1 MKNPSKAWLII
12 GLILILLGGLLFVG
26 ELALHRWDLNAF
38 GTVKLE
44 TGSLEIAESFRN
56 ISISSDTEEIR
67 FLPGSDG
74 VCRVDYA
81 VMEKRKV
88 SASVEGDTLTI
99 ELSDQGTW
107 RDAVSFS
114 FGPVEKPRITVYLPE
129 RDYAALSIDED
140 TGDVFL
146 PGDFAFESIRFTLDT
161 GDVDCRASSS
171 GPISIET
178 STGDVRLEAL
188 SAGALALSTDT
199 GRIELRSV
207 ACAGDLNVS
216 VTTGKVILS
225 EVSCESF
232 TSTGDTGELRLERV
246 LVSGLLSAER
256 STGDVRLEDC
266 DAGELLISTD
276 TGDVHGTLLTEKVFL
291 VRSSTGEIHVPET
304 VSGGK
309 CKITTSTGDIHIE
322 IG

>member
-1 MKNPSKAWLII
+1 MKSTSKAWLIV

-26 ELALHRWDLNAF
+26 ELALHRWDLGAF
-38 GTVKLE
+38 GAVKLE

-56 ISISSDTEEIR
+56 IRVASDTEELR
-67 FLPGSDG
+67 FLPGEDG

-81 VMEKRKV
+81 VTEDRTV
-88 SASVEGDTLTI
+88 SASVQGDTLI
-99 ELSDQGTW
+99 LEAKDRGTR
-107 RDAVSFS
+107 RDWLSFS
-114 FGPVEKPRITVYLPE
+114 FGPVEEPRITVYLPG
-129 RDYAALSIDED
+129 RDYAALSVDED

-146 PGDFAFESIRFTLDT
+146 PEDLAFESIRISLDT

-171 GPISIET
+171 GLLSIET
-178 STGDVRLEAL
+178 DTGDARLEGL
-188 SAGALALSTDT
+188 SAGTLALTTDT

-207 ACAGDLNVS
+207 ACVGDLSVS
-216 VTTGKVILS
+216 VTTGKASLS
-225 EVSCESF
+225 DVRCESF
-232 TSTGDTGELRLERV
+232 TSKGDTGDLRLEQV

-276 TGDVHGTLLTEKVFL
+276 TGDVHGTLLTEKIFI
-291 VRSSTGEIHVPET
+291 VRSSTGEIRVPET

-309 CKITTSTGDIHIE
+309 CKITSTTGDIHID